1 MIIFTNLVKYITFGF
16 AGGITLYPFILI
28 LKNLKNNSDIEI
40 IINHEKI
47 HIEQQKEL
55 FIIGFYVLY
64 VYFMILNI
72 LKEIIALNFKDPY
85 LQAYFK
91 NPFEKEAYFHEKDF
105 SYLENRPKHNW
116 MFFY

>member
-28 LKNLKNNSDIEI
+28 LKNMKKDPEIDI

-55 FIIGFYVLY
+55 FIIGFYFLY
-64 VYFMILNI
+64 FYFIIINMI
-72 LKEIIALNFKDPY
+72 KELIKFNFKNSFLESY
-85 LQAYFK
+85 HK

-105 SYLENRPKHNW
+105 NYLNNRLKNNW
-116 MFFY
+116 MFFR